1 MEFKIGLG
9 CNLVCIRTRMGMI
22 VCQQCVVYCSID
34 WDLWRMNIIFVIY
47 PLKSQITEVR
57 KNTLPSARGVGV
69 GQMV

>member
-1 MEFKIGLG
+1 
-9 CNLVCIRTRMGMI
+9 